1 MIFSE
6 SNHHLYMFLL
16 FVCLFVC
23 FFFFFQETFI
33 SMKTNNNRDQCV
45 KPKHSRKLLKRRIF
59 IRSSNVRSIWHGRD
73 SVVLWGLH
81 RCGRVKFTLLLLF
94 VWRFKRSCTRDLT
107 GGAWWLASWSLH
119 RLNKKRNLSVMTEQF
134 SWLEIKLLLLFLC
147 FAIVTLILKA
157 TFRPAWCKETQT
169 SLVVF

>member
-1 MIFSE
+1 
-6 SNHHLYMFLL
+6 MFLL
-16 FVCLFVC
+16 LLL
-23 FFFFFQETFI
+23 FFFEKTFI
-33 SMKTNNNRDQCV
+33 SMKKKKNNQDKCV

-59 IRSSNVRSIWHGRD
+59 FRYSNVRSIWHGRD

-81 RCGRVKFTLLLLF
+81 RCWRVKFTLLLLF
-94 VWRFKRSCTRDLT
+94 VWRFKRSGTGDFT

-119 RLNKKRNLSVMTEQF
+119 RLNKKKYLSIMTDNNF
-134 SWLEIKLLLLFLC
+134 RGLKYKLLLSFLC

-157 TFRPAWCKETQT
+157 TFRPAWCKKTQT